1 MAKILLIQPHK
12 MLQQA
17 IVLALFPEHH
27 VKVSEK
33 IPEAE
38 PGGEVD
44 LVIIDHA
51 ALRERDAAVTG
62 DFRAVESWRL
72 PVILIGA
79 AALDDKATS
88 KKRRQLNMPFQRD
101 DLRTAVADSL
111 GSGDQRRSRSRK
123 PPLLSSASPVPAMGK
138 TSAAESGGIIPDNGK
153 EVIELTDVFE
163 EAPAH
168 DNSEMEASNKA

>member
-51 ALRERDAAVTG
+51 ALCERDAAVTG

-72 PVILIGA
+72 PVIFIGPA
-79 AALDDKATS
+79 AVDDKATS

-123 PPLLSSASPVPAMGK
+123 SPLLSSASPVPAMEK

-168 DNSEMEASNKA
+168 DNSGMEASNKA